1 MGEYDGRYRRPVKVG
16 ALALVGAPAAV
27 LSLLLVAHRGL
38 PGSAGSLLDSG
49 LPWLAVPI
57 GLLFVVSIVT
67 RRAGAIAAAVVPGV
81 IWAVLFVPTLTDHA
95 SGGTHDLRVASL
107 NLGKAAPGDALPPL
121 LAEHPDVIVLEEI
134 TGANRSKVTE
144 MLADAYP
151 HHSETG
157 TVAIFSRFGL
167 TDTEPVDIHIGWTRA
182 IATTITA
189 ADGPIRVYAAHLASV
204 RADQTAERDRTVAAL
219 ATAAHADP
227 SPRLVLAGDLNTT
240 TTDRQFAA
248 FAPLRDSQQKAGQG
262 FGFTWPAALPLVRP
276 DHILERGMTTQNS
289 WVLRAPGSDH
299 RAVLADF
306 DTAAAGSI
314 TG

>member
-1 MGEYDGRYRRPVKVG
+1 MGEYDGRYRQQVKVG
-16 ALALVGAPAAV
+16 ALVAVGGPAAV
-27 LSLLLVAHRGL
+27 LSFLLIAHRGL

-57 GLLFVVSIVT
+57 GLLLVAAIVT
-67 RRAGAIAAAVVPGV
+67 RRVGAIAAALVPGV
-81 IWAVLFVPTLTDHA
+81 IWGVLFVPTLTDRA
-95 SGGTHDLRVASL
+95 DGGTHDLRVASL
-107 NLGKAAPGDALPPL
+107 NLGKATPGEALPPL

-134 TGANRSKVTE
+134 TGANRAEVTKT
-144 MLADAYP
+144 LAGAYP

-157 TVAIFSRFGL
+157 TVAIFSRFRL

-182 IATTITA
+182 IATTIAA

-227 SPRLVLAGDLNTT
+227 SARLVLAGDLNTA

-248 FAPLRDSQQKAGQG
+248 FAPLRDSQQQAGQG

-276 DHILERGMTTQNS
+276 DHILERGMTTRRS
-289 WVLRAPGSDH
+289 WVLHVPGSDH

-306 DTAAAGSI
+306 DTAAEGSI
-314 TG
+314 KG